1 MKPLGGLPGDMDPNL
16 KHANS
21 VRVVVDTTVNKNN
34 AKMSKEKIVKQP
46 TPVAAFPVSKA
57 NKRRLNEQA
66 TIALNSLDKAFQAKV
81 LCWDAKENNPIQHLN
96 NFMGVCAQLRTAQ
109 NFRWNYEV
117 VNVHTFPYRD
127 G

>member
-66 TIALNSLDKAFQAKV
+66 TIALILIDVASQLLTKRSYGKVKV
-81 LCWDAKENNPIQHLN
+81 LNAYKP
-96 NFMGVCAQLRTAQ
+96 LRTAQ